1 LQLQQGN
8 STGKAG
14 RPCLLRDEGERG
26 SVRVRVFNRLVFD
39 RSGNFGVLTAL
50 IMVPLIAAGGLS
62 IDFAHSLSL
71 RTALQG
77 AADAA
82 AVGAVAQK
90 SVAMTQAQT
99 MTGDGTITVG
109 NTNAQE
115 LFRAQL
121 AGETLSLPI
130 TVNVNVTKTGGVLTS
145 SVTYSTRVPTTF
157 MQILGQT
164 SMPIAGSAT
173 ARYETPSYMDF
184 YMLLDN
190 TPSMGVGATTADITK
205 MKAATAA
212 GHDGGQD
219 ANCAFA
225 CHIVSTAGVEDK
237 NSYYNVARNNGV
249 TIRID
254 VVAAA
259 VKALMQKAQDT
270 QTVASQFRVAA
281 YTFGK
286 TAQDAKLYKVSD
298 LSDNLKGVGS
308 ATTGIQLMSIP
319 YQNYNSDQLTSFDA
333 ALKGIST
340 EITGLVGQGTS
351 NVDRQKVV
359 FFVADGVGDSYKP
372 IGCTSPKGASGGR
385 CIEPIDTTY
394 CALLKARGIKIAVL
408 YTSYLP
414 LPDNSFYNT
423 WVAPF
428 SGTISSKMQE
438 CASPGFYFAVSPTDG
453 IADAM
458 KALFL
463 KIVSTPRIT
472 S

>member
-1 LQLQQGN
+1 ML
-8 STGKAG
+8 
-14 RPCLLRDEGERG
+14 
-26 SVRVRVFNRLVFD
+26 NRLVSN

-50 IMVPLIAAGGLS
+50 LMVPIIGAGGLA
-62 IDFAHSLSL
+62 IDFTHALSL
-71 RTALQG
+71 RTQLQA

-90 SVAMTQAQT
+90 SAAMTQAQT
-99 MTGDGTITVG
+99 MTGDGAI
-109 NTNAQE
+109 AQGKSDAQDI
-115 LFRAQL
+115 FRAQL
-121 AGETLSLPI
+121 SGELLDLP
-130 TVNVNVTKTGGVLTS
+130 VNVQVNVAKTGGVLTS
-145 SVTYSTRVPTTF
+145 SVTFNARVSTTF
-157 MQILGQT
+157 MQVLGQT
-164 SMPIAGSAT
+164 SMPISGAAT

-190 TPSMGVGATTADITK
+190 TPSMGVGATASDIAT
-205 MKAATAA
+205 MKTATAA
-212 GHDGGQD
+212 GHDGGKD
-219 ANCAFA
+219 KSCAFA
-225 CHIVSTAGVEDK
+225 CHIVSTSGVEDK

-270 QTVASQFRVAA
+270 ETVASQFRVAA

-286 TAQDAKLYKVSD
+286 TAQDAKLYKVAD

-308 ATTGIQLMSIP
+308 ATTGIELMSIP
-319 YQNYNSDQLTSFDA
+319 YQNYNSDQQTSFDT
-333 ALKGIST
+333 ALKGISA
-340 EITGLVGQGTS
+340 EISGTVGQGTS
-351 NVDRQKVV
+351 NADRQKIV

-372 IGCTSPKGASGGR
+372 VGCTSPKGASSGR
-385 CIEPIDTTY
+385 CIEPIDTTN
-394 CALLKARGIKIAVL
+394 CTTLKNRGVKIAVL
-408 YTSYLP
+408 YTPYLP
-414 LPDNSFYNT
+414 LPENSFYTT

-428 SGTISSKMQE
+428 SASIPTRMQE
-438 CASPGFYFAVSPTDG
+438 CATPGLYFAVSPTDG